1 MPADFL
7 IMKVI
12 NTWRLD
18 RRGALGGELLIDSAP
33 KEGTG
38 IRVSLSSVTS
48 GFRLEGKLVNVWR
61 PLEFS
66 VGERGIFLMGTGCLP
81 NVEKRCPVAKMMS
94 FRA

>member
-1 MPADFL
+1 
-7 IMKVI
+7 MKVI

-18 RRGALGGELLIDSAP
+18 RIGALGGELLIDSAP

-61 PLEFS
+61 PAQVAGS
-66 VGERGIFLMGTGCLP
+66 YQR
-81 NVEKRCPVAKMMS
+81 PV
-94 FRA
+94 